1 MKKKGFTLVELLVV
15 IAIIGILATIVLV
28 NLNAARNKAKDAA
41 IKATLSEARVAG
53 EMYYDG
59 DGNGSY
65 AAFCASSDA
74 TRIETAVKAQNSG
87 ETATWKC
94 FSDDVSSPLGEG
106 WCAEYGLATN
116 DYFWCVDSEGASSE
130 VTSSKCLVAS
140 FDCQ

>member
-59 DGNGSY
+59 DGGGDY
-65 AAFCASSDA
+65 DGFCSSDDEG
-74 TRIETAVKAQNSG
+74 RIAAAIGTQGGTYTCN
-87 ETATWKC
+87 
-94 FSDDVSSPLGEG
+94 DVTGA
-106 WCAEYGLATN
+106 WCAQSSLPGTTGSS
-116 DYFWCVDSEGASSE
+116 WCVDFEGSSGTSPVACDTANADCASP
-130 VTSSKCLVAS
+130 
-140 FDCQ
+140 